1 MKRQSL
7 TPKKTTAQKHSTLD
21 SVSATEL
28 LKALHT
34 LESISIIQG
43 QIDDDLN
50 ISFSQKDTFSQDA
63 NKQKEPPVKPKTP
76 SHLHSTTKSI
86 TPKNNSKL
94 VNNLSVHK
102 SKNPKQPT

>member
-7 TPKKTTAQKHSTLD
+7 THKKPTVEKHSTLD

-34 LESISIIQG
+34 LESISIIQE

-50 ISFSQKDTFSQDA
+50 ISFSQKDTFSHDP

-76 SHLHSTTKSI
+76 SHLHSTTKTI
-86 TPKNNSKL
+86 TPKNHSKL
-94 VNNLSVHK
+94 ANNLSVHK
-102 SKNPKQPT
+102 SKNPKHPT